1 MDELYRDS
9 LIASMTDNLSTLRAK
24 ASFTQK
30 RLAELIGVSRQTL
43 VAVESKK
50 RKMSW
55 NTFLAC
61 LLVFKSNKDTKLL
74 LEVFHIS
81 NDELNVYLSGKCVK

>member
-1 MDELYRDS
+1 
-9 LIASMTDNLSTLRAK
+9 MTDNLSTLRAK

-43 VAVESKK
+43 VAVENKK

-61 LLVFKSNKDTKLL
+61 LLIFKSNKETNLL
-74 LEVFHIS
+74 LETFELS
-81 NDELNVYLSGKCVK
+81 NDELNAYLSGKFVK

>member
-1 MDELYRDS
+1 MDELYKDH
-9 LIASMTDNLSTLRAK
+9 LIAKMTDNLSTLRAK

-30 RLAELIGVSRQTL
+30 KLAELIGVSRQTL
-43 VAVESKK
+43 VAVENKK

-61 LLVFKSNKDTKLL
+61 LLIFKINKETNLL
-74 LEVFHIS
+74 LETFALS
-81 NDELNVYLSGKCVK
+81 NDELNAYLSGKFVK